1 MTSVFFADPM
11 NSTPFTERHREK
23 ALSRE
28 KLSVARSA
36 PEADVI
42 VARRMSALLPLFD
55 LKKRYYVWSHEPMY
69 APIGERY
76 IRDLATGVNVAVSS
90 AFNGD
95 VYLTPLYYFVYDPV
109 DLDQV
114 IAKARRKTELCSFL
128 ATYRKD
134 QAKYIGGTNADLA
147 FFRQSMALYLQSR
160 GMCKIYGRDW
170 PEGIT
175 VEGESRGEGWHQ
187 AKRGILAAYTYN
199 IAVENTVAH
208 NYVTEK
214 HWDATQ
220 AGCVQVY
227 FAAGSGVEAVTPPG
241 AIIDCSRGST
251 FDDVAERMRMLTQS
265 EREGMLEA
273 AVAAINRTG
282 QVYQRPAVIGDMV
295 ARFAER
301 VRELLEVPLA
311 G

>member
-11 NSTPFTERHREK
+11 NSTPFTENQREK
-23 ALSRE
+23 ALARVR
-28 KLSVARSA
+28 LTVAVA
-36 PEADVI
+36 PELADVI
-42 VARRMSALLPLFD
+42 VARRMSTLLPFFG

-76 IRDLATGVNVAVSS
+76 IHDLATGVTVAVSS

-109 DLDQV
+109 DLDGV

-147 FFRQSMALYLQSR
+147 FFRQSMALYLQGR
-160 GMCKIYGRDW
+160 GMCKIYGRGW
-170 PEGIT
+170 PEEVTI
-175 VEGESRGEGWHQ
+175 EGESRGEGWHQ
-187 AKRGILAAYTYN
+187 TKRGILSAYTYN

-227 FAAGSGVEAVTPPG
+227 FAAGSGVEAVTPAG
-241 AIIDCSRGST
+241 AFIDCSRGST
-251 FDDVAERMRMLTQS
+251 FDDVAERLRTLTQS
-265 EREGMLEA
+265 EREAMLEA
-273 AVAAINRTG
+273 AVNAINSTNK
-282 QVYQRPAVIGDMV
+282 VYQRSAVIGDMV

-301 VRELLEVPLA
+301 VRELIDVPLT